1 MPVFQASDS
10 IIFQVGYKKY
20 KLYKGQPVSTTD
32 PKLIKFF
39 NSNPTFKETENNLL
53 VRLAPSLDQ
62 VKIVYAPLYM
72 NKDDI
77 VSELRD
83 AGVYESPYQL
93 HDTLALK
100 LQTVRQ
106 MKKRNFVTVLNEKG
120 IPVFIDTLKNLQT
133 PLIGET
139 ADQLPEPPEI
149 DPTDYIYLNKN
160 SEIELVDEKSKDGTS
175 GIVEKVNDVDSDN
188 KSFETFVNTFI
199 PEPII
204 TQESIIDNSP
214 PPNKPKTI
222 DLVSD
227 EFIQDVSN
235 WKYLI
240 EPQDGIFIE
249 SLISSPDQLKT
260 IRILKRPKIG
270 QLVYQRFVSLHGVW
284 EVEADAHNNRRWTTA
299 NKASEIIDNMED
311 ESDKLKA
318 YIEINMLQKR
328 FEEITDI
335 EPDYR
340 SSTVKQVKRK
350 LTNLSK
356 YGIDLNFKEDTDIKQ
371 YAKLAFQIAKMGLQ
385 VPDNMDDMQL
395 LLDKYN
401 KL

>member
-20 KLYKGQPVSTTD
+20 KFYKGQPVSTTD
-32 PKLIKFF
+32 PKLINFF

-53 VRLAPSLDQ
+53 VRLAPSIDQ
-62 VKIVYAPLYM
+62 IKTVYAPLYM

-77 VSELRD
+77 VKELAE
-83 AGVYESPYQL
+83 AGVYENPYQL

-106 MKKRNFVTVLNEKG
+106 MKKRNFVTVIDERGL
-120 IPVFIDTLKNLQT
+120 PVFIDKVKNLQT

-149 DPTDYIYLNKN
+149 DPSDYIHTTKN
-160 SEIELVDEKSKDGTS
+160 SEIELVDEKNKDGTS
-175 GIVEKVNDVDSDN
+175 GIIEKINDVEDN
-188 KSFETFVNTFI
+188 KSFDDFINTFV
-199 PEPII
+199 PEATI
-204 TQESIIDNSP
+204 TQDSIIDNSP
-214 PPNKPKTI
+214 PIPKPKKI
-222 DLVSD
+222 KLVPDD
-227 EFIQDVSN
+227 EIQDVSN

-240 EPQDGIFIE
+240 EPQDGIFVE
-249 SLISSPDQLKT
+249 SITPEQLKS
-260 IRILKRPKIG
+260 IRVLKKPKIG
-270 QLVYQRFVSLHGVW
+270 QVVYQRFVTLHGVW
-284 EVEADAHNNRRWTTA
+284 EVEADAHNNRRWSTA
-299 NKASEIIDNMED
+299 NKAGEIIENMED
-311 ESDKLKA
+311 ESDRLKA

-328 FEEITDI
+328 FEEISKV

-340 SSTVKQVKRK
+340 KSTVKQVKRK
-350 LTNLSK
+350 LTMLSK

-385 VPDNMDDMQL
+385 VPDTIDDMKL

-401 KL
+401 NL